1 MEISAYEA
9 DNRNRGGLP
18 CMAHGCGD
26 LDCLRCIAIHTQRVE
41 ADVDVAAV
49 EISHYPFG
57 DDAHGTRRNLGDVV
71 QNGSTQLGR
80 YQRVVG
86 VVRAIDE
93 CFRDGAQPA
102 DAARRSTAAEA
113 RPMRGRAPHPT
124 TPATTAAACASC
136 DTIALYRAP

>member
-1 MEISAYEA
+1 
-9 DNRNRGGLP
+9 
-18 CMAHGCGD
+18 MAHGCGD

-71 QNGSTQLGR
+71 QNGSTQLAR
-80 YQRVVG
+80 YQRAVG

-93 CFRDGAQPA
+93 CFRDGAQPG